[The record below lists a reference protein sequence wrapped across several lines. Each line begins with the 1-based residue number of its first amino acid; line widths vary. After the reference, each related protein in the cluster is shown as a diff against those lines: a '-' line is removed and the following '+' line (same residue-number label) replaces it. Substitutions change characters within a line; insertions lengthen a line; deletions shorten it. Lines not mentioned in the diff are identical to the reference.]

1 MKSTTR
7 LAAIASLATTLIGS
21 FITLAPAF
29 GATLTPKTPVTKA
42 PAPSVVTPKAPVL
55 FGQKEVDQNKFIAI
69 SVPIARGKSQN
80 LMILEQVSNQRACW
94 KETGGTPATVD
105 PLLLKFNF
113 TGICGRATDS
123 NGYSIRLAGKDVGM
137 QYTLSLQK
145 VNGDMVL
152 VGTNRRNPFAQ
163 RLVIGHTGGITDGI
177 MKINLEPGWRMTKRT
192 YNGQTLGHIYFTND
206 SSEFA
211 KL

>member
-1 MKSTTR
+1 MKSSTR
-7 LAAIASLATTLIGS
+7 LSAIASLATTVIGS

-42 PAPSVVTPKAPVL
+42 PAPSLVTPKAPVL

-94 KETGGTPATVD
+94 KETGNKPATVD

-123 NGYSIRLAGKDVGM
+123 GLNFGFEYRAVKTAST
-137 QYTLSLQK
+137 Q
-145 VNGDMVL
+145 
-152 VGTNRRNPFAQ
+152 
-163 RLVIGHTGGITDGI
+163 
-177 MKINLEPGWRMTKRT
+177 TKPACA
-192 YNGQTLGHIYFTND
+192 L
-206 SSEFA
+206 
-211 KL
+211 